1 MNSKLQN
8 DIRQFIELY
17 PIFSLLKTTDEK
29 AELEGVIDIVDTDGN
44 YWDSYDIK
52 IVVLIRKYP
61 NIIPQVYESSKK
73 IIREN
78 DWHISAD
85 GECCLD
91 ITHNL
96 ILLQNK
102 GVDLISFYQKKIYPF
117 FANHQYKLRT
127 GNYANGDYPHLVDGI
142 KYFYENEIGLF
153 DFELIIKILSSI
165 LKNRLPEKL
174 AICICGQNKYK
185 HCHLTI
191 VTKLIRFGKQ
201 RLSEDLILFQNLS
214 RLKIR

>member
-1 MNSKLQN
+1 MNPKLKN
-8 DIRQFIELY
+8 DIEQFVQLY
-17 PIFSLLKTTDEK
+17 PMFSVIKSDDKKVELK
-29 AELEGVIDIVDTDGN
+29 GVIDIIDTDGN
-44 YWDSYDIK
+44 YWDNYDIK
-52 IVVLIRKYP
+52 IVVPIYKYP
-61 NIIPQVYESSKK
+61 NIIPQVYENSKK

-78 DWHISAD
+78 DWHISVD

-102 GVDLISFYQKKIYPF
+102 GVDLISFYKEKAYPF

-127 GNYANGDYPHLVDGI
+127 GSYANGDYPHLFDGI

-153 DFELIIKILSSI
+153 DDEVIIKILSSI
-165 LKNRLPEKL
+165 LKNRLPQKL
-174 AICICGQNKYK
+174 AICLCGKNKYK
-185 HCHLTI
+185 HCHLPT

-201 RLSEDLILFQNLS
+201 RLSEDLVLFQNILTF
-214 RLKIR
+214 